1 MLKKVL
7 SLLLALTMMASA
19 MVFCAAETEIKV
31 DVRLEEKEDGYVDMV
46 FSIPENSDL
55 AEFSFKVYYHSAAII
70 VDGEGEPTFESNLS
84 NKEEEIVTWQTQV
97 DYQKLDSSY
106 GEYPCCFISGYTKVG
121 EGLNAGGDLFTLTF
135 KLIDGVPDENYVFNI
150 ETDFITNANGDF
162 YTEAVVP
169 QSINYEVKDASIVSY
184 YVSYTKYIPEVSME
198 VIDEVSKLAWDYSPT
213 VHREFY
219 AIANDMLFP
228 GESSFSGSNG
238 GRVYSQGFAPS
249 YKYVSEVKVY
259 IRVYGVSH
267 GTDYLTIQI
276 RNSYWDINT
285 IYSNNYPVSATG
297 DRWIGGAT
305 TESNGAAKR
314 VALNV
319 NQTYY
324 LAFAYCFP
332 DVAGSAWGLV
342 ADNVNNSYP
351 MYYSGSNQHDG
362 WSSLN
367 GCNAFD
373 INYDSDMCNFD
384 AYVSNMGSSFDV
396 DDETNF
402 NNATTYYNKIKN
414 NAYQWNVINST
425 IRNNYSSASTA
436 ISNAKT
442 KINNFKNAV
451 TAINNGGITISDD
464 SAINSAITAYNNL
477 STAQKNYSGV
487 SASKSTLDGY
497 RTTCT
502 NLINGKNNV
511 QTAINN
517 IGTPVTWSKKSTV
530 ESARTSYDALNQ
542 DQKNNVNNYSTLT
555 AAEATIESMRVAG
568 NDFKALAVAIG
579 TVDYDSASKEK
590 IDAARAAYTTLE
602 AFNDSTLTST
612 NWATEHL
619 AILQAAETEYARLE
633 SEVTQFRE
641 SINNIQPGD
650 MDAVNALNSTY
661 QGFTAGQQA
670 AVYEDY
676 TKLLAFSVLDL
687 IDACF
692 PVDLDKLDEIEAATN
707 AYNDLSPELQ
717 ALLGTN
723 DQGLTYDVVLANALS
738 EYNAM
743 VKEVEDLVAAI
754 GALDID
760 ALDFSDIAYLAELN
774 NTYNEMTDLQK
785 AEVTNYDVLVAAGE
799 YIAELQLKVAEFKEL
814 VESIGEV
821 DVDDLDII
829 VSAETMYAGFTDGQ
843 KAAVETEYQTLLNA
857 RNRIDV
863 MIGEVEALDIQIST
877 TIPETNVDVDSADAV
892 NAANAIYNTFT
903 DAQKGLLENEQILLD
918 AIVAVAEAQAKVD
931 AVETVIGNIGNVTY
945 AKKAAVENAR
955 AEFEALTDAQK
966 DAVSNVAILLSAE
979 ERIAEF
985 EVEITAV
992 EELINAIGTVDVDRE
1007 DAINNAVNAYD
1018 DLSEAQKDAVE
1029 NIDVLTTAQE
1039 TLQNIKDM
1047 IDAFEAEI
1055 ETLYPIDIDDGDVII
1070 ATEEKY
1076 DALTE
1081 PQKGAVENYNR
1092 LTEARA
1098 TYDKMVVDVATFKA
1112 TMNDLGEVDL
1122 LDEDIE
1128 VLNNSKALYES
1139 FTDLQKAEVE
1149 AEKAILDDAFVAL
1162 DALWQEVYALMDA
1175 IDAIG
1180 EVTLEDEFAI
1190 LDCIDIY
1197 ENEFTAGQQSK
1208 VENLPTLLEAEEA
1221 LNNLKLANSLYGVIV
1236 ASNNVAPTQ
1245 TVTLNLN
1252 SYNDVAGYYFGT
1264 SADYTQNEK
1273 VDTTATSDTKEITS
1287 AGTYYLNV
1295 FDVNGN
1301 ISETASVTFVDVIL
1315 NANGGEVGVTNII
1328 VKQNNY
1334 IALPTATKDGDTF
1347 MGWARS
1353 ENAFAGETVVDVEN
1367 GGTFYAVWAGAN
1379 KPALKV
1385 TSTNNVATKQTLI
1398 INATAGEG
1406 ISGYY
1411 FGTSAYYKE
1420 NNFTETNKKVS
1431 TVDVLDA
1438 GTYYVTVMDVSG
1450 NVSATIPVTF
1460 YKITLNANGGNV
1472 AIPFVIVKAGNSID
1486 MPEAVNVGYQYL
1498 GWSTDVDETY
1508 ANKTVTPIESATY
1521 FAIWTREL
1529 SVSATVGSVKGAKA
1543 GDRVYIP
1550 VSMDRY
1556 SNSFASIAI
1565 NNVIFDKTVL
1575 SFVEF
1580 SIPEND
1586 FISHLSQS
1594 PVVNNARKTY
1604 KLINNPEN
1612 AVDAYYTSAGVIVIL
1627 VFDVLQDVN
1636 QFTSVSVVF
1645 DSENTAVFANGGVD
1659 NWSETK
1665 SNVDVNVANGG
1676 VYANTDNEKPTAL
1689 ITSTNNISAVQTI
1702 TLNMFDNAGVLGYY
1716 FGMNEEYAN
1725 NQYFTDVVSVSKTIS
1740 VAGTYYLTV
1749 VDIYGNVSDTVSA
1762 TFYNIVL
1769 YTNIDSPAQLNI
1781 LANGEGEVELPIYE
1795 KDGYTFK
1802 GWAENNEASNGEF
1815 IITATEDQVLYG
1827 IWMNSEEE
1835 IQNVIDLIDAIDEV
1849 VTLDS
1854 AEKIIAARLAYEAL
1868 TDEQKVLVTNYAV
1881 LEVAEEVIANLSKE
1895 IGDVDQNGATDSIDA
1910 LMILQACV
1918 GKIELTDE
1926 QLAIAD
1932 VDQNGDVNV
1941 IDALY
1946 VLQISVGKITSVK

>member
-31 DVRLEEKEDGYVDMV
+31 DVRLEVNNETREVDMV
-46 FSIPENSDL
+46 FSIPENANLS
-55 AEFSFKVYYHSAAII
+55 EFSFDIYYHFDTMSINSF
-70 VDGEGEPTFESNLS
+70 VENSFENNLS
-84 NKEEEIVTWQTQV
+84 PEEKEHFNFAVNTDALNRENVDINRPYCTVEGYANDNYALNK
-97 DYQKLDSSY
+97 
-106 GEYPCCFISGYTKVG
+106 
-121 EGLNAGGDLFTLTF
+121 GGDIFTLKFTLAENLLDCNFGFTF
-135 KLIDGVPDENYVFNI
+135 DTE
-150 ETDFITNANGDF
+150 FILNGD
-162 YTEAVVP
+162 
-169 QSINYEVKDASIVSY
+169 
-184 YVSYTKYIPEVSME
+184 
-198 VIDEVSKLAWDYSPT
+198 
-213 VHREFY
+213 REFY
-219 AIANDMLFP
+219 DEAIVPSTLSYFVQNQGIVDYYVTYSKFVTTTSLEQVNDQSKKAHNVFTGDVWTDFSGQQRWHPIANSPNASECTNIDSSSWSGGAWIPVQAFRTTSKYVRYLSTHIYISSVSAPTGQAYLTYRIRYNADAANNNILF
-228 GESSFSGSNG
+228 SNNW
-238 GRVYSQGFAPS
+238 APS
-249 YKYVSEVKVY
+249 ATN
-259 IRVYGVSH
+259 GWH
-267 GTDYLTIQI
+267 T
-276 RNSYWDINT
+276 WDISGTTT
-285 IYSNNYPVSATG
+285 IPTVPTG
-297 DRWIGGAT
+297 
-305 TESNGAAKR
+305 
-314 VALNV
+314 
-319 NQTYY
+319 
-324 LAFAYCFP
+324 
-332 DVAGSAWGLV
+332 
-342 ADNVNNSYP
+342 
-351 MYYSGSNQHDG
+351 
-362 WSSLN
+362 
-367 GCNAFD
+367 
-373 INYDSDMCNFD
+373 
-384 AYVSNMGSSFDV
+384 
-396 DDETNF
+396 
-402 NNATTYYNKIKN
+402 TTYYFQWAWTHPNYAGSGTQFIMAGKAYGTYMYYGGGLYEFGDHIWPFQVQYDKEAQAFENAVNAITTTAATNTADTQITTAANAYNALDNNNIKN
-414 NAYQWNVINST
+414 NANISSLYSTFTSRQNTYNNNV
-425 IRNNYSSASTA
+425 
-436 ISNAKT
+436 
-442 KINNFKNAV
+442 KNAATAFINAVNNIGTSV
-451 TAINNGGITISDD
+451 TSNEIDSIT
-464 SAINSAITAYNNL
+464 SARKTYNAL
-477 STAQKNYSGV
+477 CTDARNYSGV
-487 SASKSTLDGY
+487 AGALTKLEHQEAASPVVS
-497 RTTCT
+497 
-502 NLINGKNNV
+502 
-511 QTAINN
+511 AINN
-517 IGTPVTWSKKSTV
+517 LGTITWSKRSDV
-530 ESARTSYDALNQ
+530 ESARTSYDALNSTRRGY
-542 DQKNNVNNYSTLT
+542 VGNYSTLT
-555 AAEATIESMRVAG
+555 TAEATIGNMKTAG
-568 NDFKALAVAIG
+568 NDFKALAAAIG

-641 SINNIQPGD
+641 SIKNIQPGD

-723 DQGLTYDVVLANALS
+723 AEGLTYDVVLANALS

-760 ALDFSDIAYLAELN
+760 TLDFSDIAYLAELN

-785 AEVTNYDVLVAAGE
+785 AEVTNYDVLVSAGE

-1098 TYDKMVVDVATFKA
+1098 TYDKMVADVATFKA

-1128 VLNNSKALYES
+1128 ALNNSKALYES

-1221 LNNLKLANSLYGVIV
+1221 LNNLKVANSLYGVIV

-1353 ENAFAGETVVDVEN
+1353 ENAVAGETVVDVEN

-1398 INATAGEG
+1398 INATAGED

-1508 ANKTVTPIESATY
+1508 ANKTVTPTESATY

-1645 DSENTAVFANGGVD
+1645 DSENTAVFANGGAD

-1665 SNVDVNVANGG
+1665 SNVDVDVANGG
-1676 VYANTDNEKPTAL
+1676 VYANIDNEKPTAL

-1702 TLNMFDNAGVLGYY
+1702 TLNMFDNAGVSGYY

-1946 VLQISVGKITSVK
+1946 VLQISVGKITSVN